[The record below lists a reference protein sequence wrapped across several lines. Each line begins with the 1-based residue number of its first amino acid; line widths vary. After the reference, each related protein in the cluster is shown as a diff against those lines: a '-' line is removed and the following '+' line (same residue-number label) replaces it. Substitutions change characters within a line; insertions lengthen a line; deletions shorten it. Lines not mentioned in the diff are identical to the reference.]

1 MLFTTL
7 AFTHV
12 SPPVIHQTTPFGLAP
27 TASAPAANTGSTTNP
42 FLTNTSASAFPTSQ
56 STPAI
61 GNGLGSLHQQFGG
74 LQMNQ
79 ISAGIGAVPPQ
90 QPQSAQQWNWSA
102 APQPTPVAANP
113 LAAFSNTTMPANN
126 FANPF
131 MNTGPS
137 LVTAGG
143 PVDNFAQFASN
154 GSLGGSTSTS
164 SLDNL
169 SWGFASAA
177 PSAAASAQSSSLWQ

>member
-1 MLFTTL
+1 
-7 AFTHV
+7 
-12 SPPVIHQTTPFGLAP
+12 
-27 TASAPAANTGSTTNP
+27 
-42 FLTNTSASAFPTSQ
+42 
-56 STPAI
+56 
-61 GNGLGSLHQQFGG
+61 
-74 LQMNQ
+74 MNQ
-79 ISAGIGAVPPQ
+79 TSAGIGAVPLQ
-90 QPQSAQQWNWSA
+90 QPQTAQQWNWSA

-113 LAAFSNTTMPANN
+113 LAAFSNTAMPANN

-131 MNTGPS
+131 MNSGPS

-154 GSLGGSTSTS
+154 GSLGGAASTS

-177 PSAAASAQSSSLWQ
+177 PSAAASQPSSLWQ